1 MELVNGNVSAVVE
14 SEESKLPDLEEAKA
28 EDNEEAK
35 AENNEE
41 AKAEDNEEV
50 NAPIAASLSKTPK
63 SKRPLIR
70 KIKAKRPIDT
80 TGMHSH
86 CPIYFKAR
94 FLIDPTFRC
103 IQTRTHNLK
112 TTRRTT
118 RP

>member
-1 MELVNGNVSAVVE
+1 MKLVDGNVSAVVE

-28 EDNEEAK
+28 ED
-35 AENNEE
+35 NEE